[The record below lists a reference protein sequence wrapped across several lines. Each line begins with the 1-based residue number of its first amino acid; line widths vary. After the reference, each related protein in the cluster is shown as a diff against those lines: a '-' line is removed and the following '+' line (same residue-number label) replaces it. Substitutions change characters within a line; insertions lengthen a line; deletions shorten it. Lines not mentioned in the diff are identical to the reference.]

1 MNPSILDPSV
11 AGIPGGPL
19 PASSTKRRN
28 SRKKPVA
35 AVIRPVP
42 RQLGKQ
48 GSLRIDPAD
57 SFKPHSHARGYS
69 LTEYVTWLRKKIEAG
84 EATSE
89 LKRFSDTRSNRAAED
104 SVSQDSSKFASGV
117 FSSMTDTDQVRVID
131 SRQVSSG
138 APKGVRFEEISGVV
152 YTPPAPNPNKSSVH
166 RVDQAH
172 PMEAPSEQA
181 RAAMFPYSKMF
192 DLSEKRE
199 ESGPVEAGDTQ
210 SFIAAVSKAIAA
222 VITEMPEPVF
232 EQRVREH
239 FETDVH
245 LDTAKSIAQAKEL
258 DESKRRQFDSL
269 EEDEPVSAGSNHYFG
284 IDGVETAETDQNI
297 GFNSLRRTEPHLA
310 DLAESELPASAPE
323 ESAPEKLETSE
334 LESSEDSCPRPLV
347 SLPTQAEA
355 VAVEILSSKSKEIPT
370 GIAAW
375 DVEDFRWPVVT
386 NQMIV
391 SGGQA
396 IDQLA
401 ESVFEMLSPSCQR
414 LAITG
419 MTRGDGTSS
428 IAISLARW
436 VAAFGKNVLLVDAD
450 VTSPNN
456 LSSQI
461 GLAPNLSW
469 INAVSQNLPA
479 AEVIIRSQKINL
491 CVMPLA
497 PTVTRSAW
505 PRFIYDNLGE
515 LLDQVR
521 SYFDLV
527 IVDTGPSQQLLA
539 ELSRP
544 RHMVDATLMVHDG
557 EESPEFKQAK
567 NMLEGF
573 GLNRF
578 IVAKNRVHQ
587 KTVDAA

>member
-1 MNPSILDPSV
+1 MNPSILDQSLS
-11 AGIPGGPL
+11 GIPGGPL
-19 PASSTKRRN
+19 PKSSYAKKDSRR
-28 SRKKPVA
+28 KPVA

-57 SFKPHSHARGYS
+57 SSPRHSHARGYS
-69 LTEYVTWLRKKIEAG
+69 LTEYVTWLRKKIEAEG
-84 EATSE
+84 ANG
-89 LKRFSDTRSNRAAED
+89 LKRSGDVNSSVATQSPVARASSRAA
-104 SVSQDSSKFASGV
+104 SGT
-117 FSSMTDTDQVRVID
+117 FSSMTDTDQVQVAEGR
-131 SRQVSSG
+131 VSSG
-138 APKGVRFEEISGVV
+138 APKGVRFEELSGVV
-152 YTPPAPNPNKSSVH
+152 YTPAAPAPNKSPVH
-166 RVDQAH
+166 RIDEAH

-181 RAAMFPYSKMF
+181 QETMFPYSKMF
-192 DLSEKRE
+192 DLSKAQE
-199 ESGPVEAGDTQ
+199 ETGPVEAGDTQ

-239 FETDVH
+239 FKSDTH
-245 LDTAKSIAQAKEL
+245 LEAAQSLVQAKEL
-258 DESKRRQFDSL
+258 DEAKLRQFDSV
-269 EEDEPVSAGSNHYFG
+269 EDDAQVAEGSNHYFG
-284 IDGVETAETDQNI
+284 IDAETTHET
-297 GFNSLRRTEPHLA
+297 GFASLQETFEVPDSVEPA
-310 DLAESELPASAPE
+310 MAELAESEAI
-323 ESAPEKLETSE
+323 ES
-334 LESSEDSCPRPLV
+334 ESDEPSIATPLV
-347 SLPTQAEA
+347 SLPTEAEA
-355 VAVEILSSKSKEIPT
+355 VASEILSHSSKEIPT

-391 SGGQA
+391 SGAQA
-396 IDQLA
+396 IDHLT
-401 ESVFEMLSPSCQR
+401 ESVFDMLSPSCQR

-419 MTRGDGTSS
+419 LTRGDGTSS

-450 VTSPNN
+450 VTSTNN
-456 LSSQI
+456 LSTQI

-469 INAVSQNLPA
+469 VNAVNQNLPA
-479 AEVIIRSQKINL
+479 AEVIIRSQKMNL

-497 PTVTRSAW
+497 PTVTRSSW

-515 LLDQVR
+515 LIDQVR
-521 SYFDLV
+521 GYFDLV
-527 IVDTGPSQQLLA
+527 IVDAGPSQQLMA

-557 EESPEFKQAK
+557 EDSPEFKQAK

>member
-1 MNPSILDPSV
+1 MNPSLNQSL
-11 AGIPGGPL
+11 ASIPGGPL
-19 PASSTKRRN
+19 PASSRSGKK
-28 SRKKPVA
+28 SPKKPVA

-42 RQLGKQ
+42 RQVGKQ

-57 SFKPHSHARGYS
+57 SSAPHSHARGYS
-69 LTEYVTWLRKKIEAG
+69 LTDYVTWLRRKIENE
-84 EATSE
+84 EAATARKREQRE
-89 LKRFSDTRSNRAAED
+89 LERSQAVEVAED
-104 SVSQDSSKFASGV
+104 SVAQHSQKTGF
-117 FSSMTDTDQVRVID
+117 FSSTTNTQQVRVAEDRKI
-131 SRQVSSG
+131 SSG
-138 APKGVRFEEISGVV
+138 VPKGVRFEEISGVV
-152 YTPPAPNPNKSSVH
+152 YTPPVSDSNDVH
-166 RVDQAH
+166 RIDEAH
-172 PMEAPSEQA
+172 PSDAPTEQTLEAL
-181 RAAMFPYSKMF
+181 FPYRKMF
-192 DLSEKRE
+192 DLSDE
-199 ESGPVEAGDTQ
+199 EQESAPVESGDTQ
-210 SFIAAVSKAIAA
+210 SFISAVSKAIAA

-239 FETDVH
+239 FETDAHMEAAQSVFEAQQ
-245 LDTAKSIAQAKEL
+245 LDQAKRE
-258 DESKRRQFDSL
+258 QFDSL
-269 EEDEPVSAGSNHYFG
+269 EDDQPVPVGSNHYFG
-284 IDGVETAETDQNI
+284 IESKETDEAVD
-297 GFNSLRRTEPHLA
+297 FTSLQETFETEPKSDEPESTA
-310 DLAESELPASAPE
+310 QESE
-323 ESAPEKLETSE
+323 KLFI
-334 LESSEDSCPRPLV
+334 PPPLV
-347 SLPTQAEA
+347 SMPTQAEEA
-355 VAVEILSSKSKEIPT
+355 DGVVSGSSKEIPS

-375 DVEDFRWPVVT
+375 DVEDFRWPAVT

-391 SGGQA
+391 SGSQA

-419 MTRGDGTSS
+419 LSRGDGTSS

-456 LSSQI
+456 LSTQI

-469 INAVSQNLPA
+469 VNAVNQNLPA
-479 AEVIIRSQKINL
+479 AEVIIRSQKMNL

-497 PTVTRSAW
+497 PTVSRSSW

-515 LLDQVR
+515 LIDQVR
-521 SYFDLV
+521 GYFDLV
-527 IVDTGPSQQLLA
+527 IVDSGPSQQLLA
-539 ELSRP
+539 ELTRP

-557 EESPEFKQAK
+557 EDSPEFNQAK

-587 KTVDAA
+587 KTVNAA

>member
-1 MNPSILDPSV
+1 MNRSILDQSV

-19 PASSTKRRN
+19 PVSPATRKN

-48 GSLRIDPAD
+48 GSLRIDPAN
-57 SFKPHSHARGYS
+57 SSEPHSHARGYS
-69 LTEYVTWLRKKIEAG
+69 LTEYVQWLRRKIEAD
-84 EATSE
+84 ESTSE
-89 LKRFSDTRSNRAAED
+89 PPRFSGTRPTGVTRESN
-104 SVSQDSSKFASGV
+104 SQDFSRFASGE
-117 FSSMTDTDQVRVID
+117 FSSVTDTDQVRVTEVPE
-131 SRQVSSG
+131 VSSG
-138 APKGVRFEEISGVV
+138 TPKGVRFEEISGVV
-152 YTPPAPNPNKSSVH
+152 YTPPAPAENKSAVH
-166 RVDQAH
+166 RVDEAH

-192 DLSEKRE
+192 DLSEEQE
-199 ESGPVEAGDTQ
+199 EKSAPVEAGDTQ

-239 FETDVH
+239 FDTDAH
-245 LDTAKSIAQAKEL
+245 LNAAVSLAQAKQV
-258 DESKRRQFDSL
+258 DESKRRQFDTP
-269 EEDEPVSAGSNHYFG
+269 EEPVPAGSNHYFG
-284 IDGVETAETDQNI
+284 IDSVETDESY
-297 GFNSLRRTEPHLA
+297 NSLQQTEAHLA
-310 DLAESELPASAPE
+310 ELADHLSPEPEELEACESKACESDACESEVCEVA
-323 ESAPEKLETSE
+323 
-334 LESSEDSCPRPLV
+334 CPPPLI
-347 SLPTQAEA
+347 SMPTHAEA
-355 VAVEILSSKSKEIPT
+355 VAAEILSSSRKEIPT

-396 IDQLA
+396 IDHLA

-419 MTRGDGTSS
+419 LTRGEGTSS

-450 VTSPNN
+450 VTSTNN

-461 GLAPNLSW
+461 GLAPTLSW
-469 INAVSQNLPA
+469 VNAVNQNLPA
-479 AEVIIRSQKINL
+479 AEVIIRSQKMNL

-497 PTVTRSAW
+497 PTVTRSSW

-515 LLDQVR
+515 LIDQVR
-521 SYFDLV
+521 GYFDLV

>member
-1 MNPSILDPSV
+1 MNHSILDQSLS
-11 AGIPGGPL
+11 GIPGGPL
-19 PASSTKRRN
+19 PASSSTAKN
-28 SRKKPVA
+28 LGEKPVA

-48 GSLRIDPAD
+48 GSLRIDQAE

-69 LTEYVTWLRKKIEAG
+69 LSDYVKWLRGKIEAD
-84 EATSE
+84 EAASE
-89 LKRFSDTRSNRAAED
+89 LERSVDSRPVNAVED
-104 SVSQDSSKFASGV
+104 SAS
-117 FSSMTDTDQVRVID
+117 
-131 SRQVSSG
+131 QVSSKITSSG
-138 APKGVRFEEISGVV
+138 FSSITDTQQVHVTDGGEVSSGSPKGVRFEEISGVV
-152 YTPPAPNPNKSSVH
+152 YTPTAPRAATANKSRVH
-166 RVDQAH
+166 RVDEAH
-172 PMEAPSEQA
+172 PMDAPSEQA

-192 DLSEKRE
+192 DLSKKQQEP
-199 ESGPVEAGDTQ
+199 GPVEGGDTQ

-239 FETDVH
+239 FVTDAH
-245 LDTAKSIAQAKEL
+245 LNTAQSLAEAKEL
-258 DESKRRQFDSL
+258 DEAKRTQFDSL
-269 EEDEPVSAGSNHYFG
+269 EDDEPVPVGSNHYFG
-284 IDGVETAETDQNI
+284 IEGEPVDLDQKTGFASLQET
-297 GFNSLRRTEPHLA
+297 FNTEPETQ
-310 DLAESELPASAPE
+310 LAELAEPE
-323 ESAPEKLETSE
+323 SVEALIP
-334 LESSEDSCPRPLV
+334 PPLV
-347 SLPTQAEA
+347 SLPTDAEA
-355 VAVEILSSKSKEIPT
+355 VAAEILSSPSKEIPT

-375 DVEDFRWPVVT
+375 DVEDFRWPAVT

-391 SGGQA
+391 SGAQA
-396 IDQLA
+396 IDHLT
-401 ESVFEMLSPSCQR
+401 ESVFDMLSPSCQR

-419 MTRGDGTSS
+419 LSRGDGTSS

-450 VTSPNN
+450 VTSQKN
-456 LSSQI
+456 LSTQI

-469 INAVSQNLPA
+469 VNAISQNLPA
-479 AEVIIRSQKINL
+479 AEVIIRSQKMNL

-497 PTVTRSAW
+497 PTVTRSTW

-515 LLDQVR
+515 LIDQVR
-521 SYFDLV
+521 GYFDLV

-539 ELSRP
+539 ELTRP

-557 EESPEFKQAK
+557 EDSPEFSQAK
-567 NMLEGF
+567 SMLEGF

-587 KTVDAA
+587 KTVNAA

>member
-1 MNPSILDPSV
+1 MNPSILNQSL

-19 PASSTKRRN
+19 PASPSTTKN
-28 SRKKPVA
+28 SPKKPVA

-42 RQLGKQ
+42 RQMGKK

-57 SFKPHSHARGYS
+57 SSAPHSHARGYS
-69 LTEYVTWLRKKIEAG
+69 LTEYVTWLRRKIEAD
-84 EATSE
+84 ETVSQQQ
-89 LKRFSDTRSNRAAED
+89 RSADSSLASAVED
-104 SVSQDSSKFASGV
+104 SVSQEVVERGE
-117 FSSMTDTDQVRVID
+117 FSSMTDTDQVHVTS
-131 SRQVSSG
+131 SREVSGG

-152 YTPPAPNPNKSSVH
+152 YTPPAPAPNKSPIH
-166 RVDQAH
+166 RIDEAH

-181 RAAMFPYSKMF
+181 RAEMFPYAKMF
-192 DLSEKRE
+192 DLSKKKA
-199 ESGPVEAGDTQ
+199 ESEPVDGGDTQ

-239 FETDVH
+239 FETDAH
-245 LDTAKSIAQAKEL
+245 LDATQSLAQAKQL
-258 DESKRRQFDSL
+258 DESKRKQFDSL
-269 EEDEPVSAGSNHYFG
+269 EEDVEQVPVGSNHYFG
-284 IDGVETAETDQNI
+284 IDAVETADVDQQADFASLEETFDA
-297 GFNSLRRTEPHLA
+297 EPE
-310 DLAESELPASAPE
+310 LAELAEPESETI
-323 ESAPEKLETSE
+323 ESEVIESE
-334 LESSEDSCPRPLV
+334 VVESESDKPFSPQPLV
-347 SLPTQAEA
+347 SLPTQAEE
-355 VAVEILSSKSKEIPT
+355 VAAEILSSSSKEIPT

-375 DVEDFRWPVVT
+375 DVEDFRWPTVT

-391 SGGQA
+391 SGAQA
-396 IDQLA
+396 IDHLT

-419 MTRGDGTSS
+419 LARGDGTSS

-456 LSSQI
+456 LSTQI

-469 INAVSQNLPA
+469 VNAVSQNLPA
-479 AEVIIRSQKINL
+479 AEVIIRSQKMNL

-515 LLDQVR
+515 LIDQVR
-521 SYFDLV
+521 GYFDLV

-544 RHMVDATLMVHDG
+544 RHMIDATLMVHDG
-557 EESPEFKQAK
+557 EDSPEFRQAK
-567 NMLEGF
+567 SMLEGF

-578 IVAKNRVHQ
+578 VVAKNRVHQ
-587 KTVDAA
+587 KTVNAA